1 MKKVITLMV
10 LGTMIIDVKEK
21 VYKYKM
27 KKISKAVN
35 SSLYLT
41 QQHELTIFF
50 EKYIFHTYVH

>member
-27 KKISKAVN
+27 KKDK
-35 SSLYLT
+35 
-41 QQHELTIFF
+41 
-50 EKYIFHTYVH
+50 